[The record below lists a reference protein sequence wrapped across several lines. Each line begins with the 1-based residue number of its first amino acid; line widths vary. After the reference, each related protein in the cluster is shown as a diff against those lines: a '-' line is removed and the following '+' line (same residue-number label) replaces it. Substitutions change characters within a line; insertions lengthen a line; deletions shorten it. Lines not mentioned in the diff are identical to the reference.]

1 MRSSVFSVSS
11 VVSNRMLF
19 ACPRAVRAV
28 VELRTAL
35 LINFNVPLL
44 RDGLKRISL

>member
-11 VVSNRMLF
+11 VVSNRISSP
-19 ACPRAVRAV
+19 AR
-28 VELRTAL
+28 ELCGLVDFVAL